1 MAQTGTDSVA
11 QSEWTPSRVRRT
23 ATVTV
28 GLLMGVYVIDYI
40 DRVMI
45 AVALPFIGGDLG
57 LSKTG
62 QGWLITVFALVYM
75 VFQIPGG
82 YLADRFGSR
91 RLLLTSLL
99 LGSVFTALSGLV
111 WGFVALLVV
120 RALFGAGQAL
130 FPGASFKAIAERTV
144 PGSRATATGLML
156 SSNFLGAGLG
166 PLVVAP
172 VLLLLGWRHTFW
184 AVALAGV
191 LIALLLV
198 TLLPR
203 ALPPHLTAAEPTVEP
218 AAGPGDEP
226 SGAAAGPGPA
236 AYSMRTVLR
245 TGAVWKFAA
254 LFCATNMLSYGMIT
268 WIPSYLLEVRGIS
281 LLQTGVA
288 AAIPFLVMSL
298 CVFLGG
304 WLFDRYFA
312 QRARIFAIPVLLAAA
327 VMLVLMLRAETTVE
341 FTLYQ
346 TLAMGIAGLSFMCV
360 LGMPIRALPTAV
372 VASGMGVVNMGG
384 QLAGVLA
391 PVVMGFLVDRFS
403 YTAAFGFLI
412 FSTVAAALIAMF
424 VPQRPAD
431 FTMATEPGA
440 KGAS

>member
-1 MAQTGTDSVA
+1 MGLIGLDPVA
-11 QSEWTPSRVRRT
+11 RSQWTPSRVRRT
-23 ATVTV
+23 SVVTV
-28 GLLMGVYVIDYI
+28 GLLMGIYVIDYI

-45 AVALPFIGGDLG
+45 AMALPFIGAEFALG
-57 LSKTG
+57 KTE
-62 QGWLITVFALVYM
+62 QGWLITIFSLVYL

-91 RLLLTSLL
+91 RLLLASLL
-99 LGSVFTALSGLV
+99 SWSVFTALSGV
-111 WGFVALLVV
+111 VRGFVALLVV
-120 RALFGAGQAL
+120 RALFGIGQAL
-130 FPGASFKAIAERTV
+130 FPGASFKAISERTT
-144 PGSRATATGLML
+144 PDRRATATGLML

-172 VLLLLGWRHTFW
+172 VLMVFGWRHTFW
-184 AVALAGV
+184 IVALGGV
-191 LIALLLV
+191 LIAVLLW

-203 ALPPHLTAAEPTVEP
+203 PLPRRLTVDEADGPDTE
-218 AAGPGDEP
+218 AGPAP
-226 SGAAAGPGPA
+226 SGAASLRA
-236 AYSMRTVLR
+236 VLR

-268 WIPSYLLEVRGIS
+268 WIPSYLLEERGIS
-281 LLQTGVA
+281 LVQTGVL
-288 AAIPFLVMSL
+288 AAIPFLVMSV

-304 WLFDRYFA
+304 WLFDRYFS
-312 QRARIFAIPVLLAAA
+312 QRARVFAIPVLAAAA
-327 VMLVLMLRAETTVE
+327 VMLVLMLRAGTTAE

-372 VASGMGVVNMGG
+372 VASGMGVVNVGG

-412 FSTVAAALIAMF
+412 VSTVAAALIAIF
-424 VPQRPAD
+424 VPQRPSEFA
-431 FTMATEPGA
+431 MATQPGQKEHA
-440 KGAS
+440 